1 VQKKKSQPSPELADE
16 QTWTNIEPEDR
27 IATLV
32 HEVCI
37 LRSLHVIFCGQN
49 GGRRQTFFAAK
60 TVGGDKQSLPKTS
73 KKKAKKFH

>member
-49 GGRRQTFFAAK
+49 GGRRQTIVAEN
-60 TVGGDKQSLPKTS
+60 KQ
-73 KKKAKKFH
+73 KKSEKIPLNF